1 MSKKR
6 KNKYVRNR
14 DALLV
19 VTYGGVHHQENAGLP
34 VPIPVNNLVSLTGNC
49 LVLTGG
55 LNAHGYG
62 TRNGK
67 YEHRRYYEEYKGV
80 IGDGMGVNHL
90 CGRPY
95 CVQSAHLYQGT
106 AGDNARDRRL
116 HRGGAKWGDMIR
128 VRDAEVGPVIYDT
141 PPHTHSLWTEGRSL
155 ECPHEWWSGIC
166 AICGRPKGPLSSG
179 KYIVSVA
186 VMNANEGSRV
196 RVDWSPCPEPGGTSV
211 VSFMPFAAGDS
222 LADGDWALWIVD
234 LVRGQVEP
242 YAGPKP

>member
-1 MSKKR
+1 MVSSHSGGGPPICLSLRPAAICRSPGSAVPPAVAVLTPFGSVCLYGLAVAGCDVMSKKR

-19 VTYGGVHHQENAGLP
+19 VTFGGVHHQENAGLP

-95 CVQSAHLYQGT
+95 CVQPAHLYQGT

-128 VRDAEVGPVIYDT
+128 VRDPEVGPVIYDT

-155 ECPHEWWSGIC
+155 ECPHECWSGIC
-166 AICGRPKGPLSSG
+166 AICGRPKG
-179 KYIVSVA
+179 
-186 VMNANEGSRV
+186 R
-196 RVDWSPCPEPGGTSV
+196 
-211 VSFMPFAAGDS
+211 
-222 LADGDWALWIVD
+222 
-234 LVRGQVEP
+234 
-242 YAGPKP
+242 